1 MAKLPDPPQPTVDAI
16 YEAIERREAEKPR
29 RPPRG
34 ISASYLGTEC
44 DRALFYELRW
54 ASPPPTFPGR
64 ILRIFDRGDE
74 EERRVLRDLRDA
86 GLEIDE
92 QARFTAANGFIRG
105 RADGICTGVK
115 EAPAKQHVLEIKSAK
130 ASDWRAVKRHG
141 LAGKKPLH
149 WHQLH
154 AGMASL
160 GIDRGLYVMVNKD
173 TEEILTER
181 IKLDPEEAAKQE
193 ARVTR
198 IVETHDAPGRIND
211 DPKSFACRFCK
222 HREVCHEQ
230 RWPSRHCRSC
240 LHFSFTRDGVGNCAR
255 FDHPLLPDRQEEGCP
270 AHLYLPALVP
280 GEQVDAD
287 MEAETVTYEMP
298 DGSTWVDGGG
308 SNETS

>member
-1 MAKLPDPPQPTVDAI
+1 
-16 YEAIERREAEKPR
+16 
-29 RPPRG
+29 
-34 ISASYLGTEC
+34 SASYLGTEC

-54 ASPPPTFPGR
+54 ASPQQTFPGR

-105 RADGICTGVK
+105 RADGICIGGKEARAVRELRDAGLGIEEPERVTAANGFIRGRADGIGSGVK
-115 EAPAKQHVLEIKSAK
+115 EAPAKQHVLEIKSSK
-130 ASDWRAVKRHG
+130 AADWRAVKKHG
-141 LAGKKPLH
+141 LAAKKPLH

-181 IKLDPEEAAKQE
+181 IKLNPEEAARQE

-198 IVETHDAPGRIND
+198 IVEAHDAPGRIND
-211 DPKSFACRFCK
+211 DPDSFACRFCK

-230 RWPSRHCRSC
+230 RWPPRHCRSC
-240 LHFSFTRDGVGNCAR
+240 LHFSFTRDGVGHCAR
-255 FDHPLLPDRQEEGCP
+255 FDHPL
-270 AHLYLPALVP
+270 
-280 GEQVDAD
+280 
-287 MEAETVTYEMP
+287 
-298 DGSTWVDGGG
+298 
-308 SNETS
+308 